1 MSPGMPAPHQ
11 QGRGN
16 FKIKRHRDI
25 LTDKTENQGS
35 TTVFHASFSL
45 YLNIVVSLACLSSY
59 VELEDDNCYRIQL
72 I

>member
-16 FKIKRHRDI
+16 FKIKCHHDI

-72 I
+72 N